1 MPSTPITSTSRSASR
16 RGSSRNAGLVGAG
29 ILLSRASG
37 LVRETAIGYFLGVG
51 LASDAFRAAL
61 RIPNLLQNLLGEGVL
76 SASFI
81 PVYTRLRAEG
91 REAEAGRVAGAVA
104 GLLAALA
111 GALVVAGVVFAGP
124 LTSLLV
130 AGFTGEKRELTVR
143 LVRIITPG
151 VGFLVLSAWCLG
163 VLNSHRRFF
172 LPYVAPVLWN
182 AAMVTGLVGAGLL
195 GSGATSDLAVALAWG
210 TLAGGVAQMA
220 VQLPSVLRSEPRLRV
235 SLRARMPPV
244 REVLSTA
251 STVIAGR
258 GVVQLLGY
266 VDLLLAS
273 FLATGAQSS
282 LAYAQVLYLLP
293 IALFGASVA
302 AAELPEL
309 VESRRDLRGVSRR
322 IDAGL
327 ARSAFFVVPTVAAY
341 VVLGDLLVASLLQRG
356 EFNADDTAQVWA
368 VLLAYTPG
376 LVATTSSRL
385 LQSTLY
391 ASGDARTPAVV
402 AGLRVALGVVLGAL
416 LMLQLDQV
424 VFTAE
429 GLRVVG
435 DLPSLAVPDPVLRS
449 QEDNLHRLGAAG
461 LALGAGMSA
470 WLEYGLLR
478 RTLRSRGIRTRRG
491 GGRLRPVVS
500 SAVIASVAALL
511 TRLLIGELPVL
522 VSTALCLAVLGGTYL
537 AVARA
542 LRVPEVRSLGALAAR
557 VAGRR

>member
-1 MPSTPITSTSRSASR
+1 MSSTPTTSTSRSARR
-16 RGSSRNAGLVGAG
+16 RGSSGNAGLVGAG
-29 ILLSRASG
+29 ILLSRLSG
-37 LVRETAIGYFLGVG
+37 LARETAIGYFLGVG

-81 PVYTRLRAEG
+81 PVYTSLRAEG

-111 GALVVAGVVFAGP
+111 GALVVVGVVFAEP
-124 LTSLLV
+124 LTTLLV
-130 AGFTGEKRELTVR
+130 AGYTGEKLELTVR
-143 LVRIITPG
+143 LVRVITPG

-172 LPYVAPVLWN
+172 LPYVAPVIWN
-182 AAMVTGLVGAGLL
+182 ASMIAALVGAGLF
-195 GSGATSDLAVALAWG
+195 GSGLTSDLAVALAWG
-210 TLAGGVAQMA
+210 TLVGGVAQMA
-220 VQLPSVLRSEPRLRV
+220 VQLPAVRRSEPRLQV
-235 SLRARMPPV
+235 SLRARMSGV
-244 REVLSTA
+244 RTVLSTA
-251 STVIAGR
+251 ATVIAGR
-258 GVVQLLGY
+258 GVVQVLGY

-273 FLATGAQSS
+273 FLATGAPSA
-282 LAYAQVLYLLP
+282 LTYAQVLYLLP

-309 VESRRDLRGVSRR
+309 VESRQDLGGVSRR

-327 ARSAFFVVPTVAAY
+327 ARSAFFVVPTVGAY
-341 VVLGDLLVASLLQRG
+341 IVLGDLIVGALLQRG
-356 EFNADDTAQVWA
+356 AFTADDTAQVWG

-376 LVATTSSRL
+376 LLATTSSRL

-391 ASGDARTPAVV
+391 AAGDARTPAVV
-402 AGLRVALGVVLGAL
+402 AGLRVALAVVLGAV
-416 LMLQLDQV
+416 LMLQLDEL

-429 GLRVVG
+429 GLRLVG
-435 DLPSLAVPDPVLRS
+435 DLPSFDVPDQRLRA
-449 QEDNLHRLGAAG
+449 QPENLHRLGAAG

-470 WLEYGLLR
+470 WLEYWLLR
-478 RTLRSRGIRTRRG
+478 RTLRQRGIRTRRG

-500 SAVIASVAALL
+500 SALLACAAALVV
-511 TRLLIGELPVL
+511 RLVLGELPLL
-522 VSTALCLAVLGGTYL
+522 VSAAVCLAVFGGTYL

-542 LRVPEVRSLGALAAR
+542 LRVPEVRSLASLASR
-557 VAGRR
+557 IAGGR